1 MKKLLNLFKIKR
13 GEWLPT
19 CLALIVSICL
29 NALCIQHYYDQFS
42 KSGRGYWNI
51 FIDNFHVSGF
61 DCITYSVIS
70 HWDPVYDITRHPLL
84 AYIMYPLWV
93 IDDWVMFNWQY
104 NPVQLLIVPLLV
116 VCAVYAFIFTYRTLR
131 EIIELKQIDAWILST
146 MLFSFGMIMTAI
158 IVPDHFCLSLF
169 LLMLTIYL
177 SGKKIKENKEFTIW
191 QTVVLFIATA
201 GITLSNGI
209 KVFLSALFVN
219 KLHIFRPKYLI
230 LAILIPAAAIWGF
243 GQWEYD
249 TYKAPKIAETKAKA
263 KQQRQ
268 KDIDSVRM
276 AYLDTTSIKDSA
288 AIEQAVKYIYQKK
301 VHEEWLRNMKDPW
314 NAHQGKPI
322 EKTGFLKWTDM
333 TTSRWL
339 TIKDNLFGESIQLHQ
354 DHLLED
360 VLQARPVFVSYRWII
375 NDIVELVIAGLML
388 AGIWFGRKERLLWM
402 VLSWFAFDM
411 TLHLGLGFGINEVY
425 IMGAHWLFI
434 IPISM
439 AYLLK
444 ACHGKSLI
452 AMRVLT
458 AALTIWLWA
467 YNGSLL
473 WLYLK

>member
-1 MKKLLNLFKIKR
+1 
-13 GEWLPT
+13 
-19 CLALIVSICL
+19 
-29 NALCIQHYYDQFS
+29 
-42 KSGRGYWNI
+42 
-51 FIDNFHVSGF
+51 
-61 DCITYSVIS
+61 
-70 HWDPVYDITRHPLL
+70 
-84 AYIMYPLWV
+84 
-93 IDDWVMFNWQY
+93 
-104 NPVQLLIVPLLV
+104 
-116 VCAVYAFIFTYRTLR
+116 
-131 EIIELKQIDAWILST
+131 
-146 MLFSFGMIMTAI
+146 
-158 IVPDHFCLSLF
+158 
-169 LLMLTIYL
+169 
-177 SGKKIKENKEFTIW
+177 
-191 QTVVLFIATA
+191 
-201 GITLSNGI
+201 
-209 KVFLSALFVN
+209 
-219 KLHIFRPKYLI
+219 
-230 LAILIPAAAIWGF
+230 
-243 GQWEYD
+243 
-249 TYKAPKIAETKAKA
+249 
-263 KQQRQ
+263 
-268 KDIDSVRM
+268 M
-276 AYLDTTSIKDSA
+276 A
-288 AIEQAVKYIYQKK
+288 
-301 VHEEWLRNMKDPW
+301 
-314 NAHQGKPI
+314 
-322 EKTGFLKWTDM
+322 KTGFLKWTDM